1 MEAMKK
7 LPIGVEFFRDFKSE
21 NFYYVDK
28 TGMISRFLRTRGV
41 VNLFTRPRR
50 FGKSLNMNMFKTFFE
65 TGTDADLFEGL
76 QIARETQLCEKYMG
90 QFPVISITLKGV
102 DGLSFAAAG
111 AAMWALA
118 EVKRHEEEERQ

>member
-1 MEAMKK
+1 MKQYNSIILSMGMRIQAAAGPGQERGDYMEAMKK

-76 QIARETQLCEKYMG
+76 QIARETQLCEKYM
-90 QFPVISITLKGV
+90 
-102 DGLSFAAAG
+102 
-111 AAMWALA
+111 
-118 EVKRHEEEERQ
+118 